1 MAPGTNDN
9 VIEDNTIVG
18 NTNGIVLVA
27 GVEGNIIRR
36 NVVAGNPP
44 VQVSVSFPTDAGVD
58 IKNLA
63 APDANTLRNNLC
75 LTSVNAP
82 CPTLPRLPVA
92 DRDEREREKRRKEK
106 EKEKER

>member
-1 MAPGTNDN
+1 

-18 NTNGIVLVA
+18 NTNGIVLVD

-44 VQVSVSFPTDAGVD
+44 VQVSASFPSDAGVD

-63 APDANTLRNNLC
+63 APDANTLRNNFC

-82 CPTLPRLPVA
+82 CPTLRRLPVD
-92 DRDEREREKRRKEK
+92 DRDEGDAEKRRKEK
-106 EKEKER
+106 QQ

>member
-1 MAPGTNDN
+1 VAPGTNDN
-9 VIEDNTIVG
+9 LIEDNTIVG
-18 NTNGIVLVA
+18 NTNGIVLVE

-44 VQVSVSFPTDAGVD
+44 VQVSESFPGDTGVD

-63 APDANTLRNNLC
+63 SPDANTLKNNLC

-82 CPTLPRLPVA
+82 CPTLRRLPVD
-92 DRDEREREKRRKEK
+92 DRDEKERERGRKEK
-106 EKEKER
+106 GR

>member
-1 MAPGTNDN
+1 VAPGTNDN
-9 VIEDNTIVG
+9 LIEDNTITG
-18 NTNGIVLVA
+18 NTNGIVLVD

-44 VQVSVSFPTDAGVD
+44 VQVSASFPDDAGVD

-63 APDANTLRNNLC
+63 SPDANTFRNNHC

-82 CPTLPRLPVA
+82 CPALRRLPGD
-92 DRDEREREKRRKEK
+92 DRDEKERERGRKEK
-106 EKEKER
+106 ER